1 MADHEGGPEAAAGGG
16 PEPDRRTFLGAAA
29 GLTMAGGLAA
39 GYGAFAAA
47 AGRYLYPARRQRKEW
62 LFVADLGSLPV
73 GGSMTWTAPDGAR
86 IVIARRAEAAE
97 PASFSALSS
106 TCPHLGC
113 QVHWESVKGRFFCPC
128 HNGVFDPEGRGTEG
142 PPKGMALA
150 RYPLRVERRLLFIEV
165 PVQRLSADAGAGR
178 DGCLRDRGGRA

>member
-1 MADHEGGPEAAAGGG
+1 
-16 PEPDRRTFLGAAA
+16 
-29 GLTMAGGLAA
+29 MAGGLVAS
-39 GYGAFAAA
+39 YGTLAFM
-47 AGRYLYPARRQRKEW
+47 AGRYLYPAEDHTNAWQFAGLVDEITREK
-62 LFVADLGSLPV
+62 SLIYQSP
-73 GGSMTWTAPDGAR
+73 GGAR
-86 IVIARRAEAAE
+86 VVIARQGDGNAAE
-97 PASFSALSS
+97 DFVALSNV
-106 TCPHLGC
+106 CPHLGC
-113 QVHWESVKGRFFCPC
+113 SVHWEPQNSRFFCPC